1 MISGQF
7 QMNIKNIRTDNGLEF
22 VNKECQQFFF
32 SNIGIIHKKK
42 SCVFTPQQN
51 GIVEWKHRHLLQLA
65 RSLMF

>member
-42 SCVFTPQQN
+42 VVF
-51 GIVEWKHRHLLQLA
+51 LLPNK
-65 RSLMF
+65 ME